1 MWRWGRLRACGTPS
15 ASSPLCAVPYGSR
28 KQQAARQGRGRAS
41 RSCLYRLAGCCCAL
55 VLIALI
61 WPHQVPNHKLLAISE
76 LNDVWSRGRR
86 KTYLRCVCNSGRTR
100 FFVRSRSRQRP
111 DTASGE
117 CCPQCPL
124 LSRTMGCQWLSQ
136 RPGFRAKRHY
146 KSAGDEPYKQHTST
160 SPKRCCAGLAGRG
173 LHAHWHLPRSITLM
187 ISTKAPPK

>member
-15 ASSPLCAVPYGSR
+15 ASSPLRAVPYGSR
-28 KQQAARQGRGRAS
+28 KLQAARQGRGRAS

-76 LNDVWSRGRR
+76 LNDMWSRGRR
-86 KTYLRCVCNSGRTR
+86 KTYFRCVCSSGRTR

-117 CCPQCPL
+117 CCPHCCPGPWGV
-124 LSRTMGCQWLSQ
+124 SG
-136 RPGFRAKRHY
+136 
-146 KSAGDEPYKQHTST
+146 SASDRVSERRDTTNQLAMNHTSNIQVRV
-160 SPKRCCAGLAGRG
+160 PRGAAQGLRAVDSMHTC
-173 LHAHWHLPRSITLM
+173 HARSR
-187 ISTKAPPK
+187 